1 MENAKERLRNFLKFF
16 DDNKLWIA
24 IGFAV
29 AVAAGV
35 PSYLYRQKG
44 VNDLDEVW
52 SRIYRMNYEV
62 ATAQQGGPEK
72 KKEALEGA
80 ISEYTFLK
88 DNLSTTGATPWLL
101 LELGNAQ
108 YNVKKLLE
116 LGNAQYNVKKYDD
129 AILTYRGFITRFGN
143 HPLTPVIR
151 QSLGYVLEEK
161 KQLKEAVEQFEK
173 IAKDPEA
180 VYLKAQVGLDA
191 GRCYEKMQQ
200 LNFAVA
206 AYKDVID
213 ISPESGWAKMA
224 KYRLED
230 LE

>member
-1 MENAKERLRNFLKFF
+1 MDNAKERLRIYLKFF
-16 DDNKLWIA
+16 TDNKLWIA

-52 SRIYRMNYEV
+52 SRIYRMNFEV

-80 ISEYTFLK
+80 ISEYSFLK
-88 DNLSTTGATPWLL
+88 KNLSTTGATPWLL

-108 YNVKKLLE
+108 YNVKKH
-116 LGNAQYNVKKYDD
+116 DD
-129 AILTYRGFITRFGN
+129 AMITYREFIKRFGN
-143 HPLTPVIR
+143 HPLTPIIR

-161 KQLKEAVEQFEK
+161 EQLKEAVEQFEK

-180 VYLKAQVGLDA
+180 TYLKAQVMLDA
-191 GRCYEKMQQ
+191 GRCYEKLGQ
-200 LNFAVA
+200 LNLAVA
-206 AYKDVID
+206 AYKDI
-213 ISPESGWAKMA
+213 IGAFSESGWAKTA

>member
-1 MENAKERLRNFLKFF
+1 MENVKVRLHNFFKFF
-16 DDNKLWIA
+16 DDNKIWIA

-44 VNDLDEVW
+44 ANDLNEVW

-108 YNVKKLLE
+108 YNVKK
-116 LGNAQYNVKKYDD
+116 YDD
-129 AILTYRGFITRFGN
+129 AILTYRGFIKRFGP
-143 HPLTPVIR
+143 HPLAPIIR

-161 KQLKEAVEQFEK
+161 GQLKEAIEQFEE

-180 VYLKAQVGLDA
+180 TYLKAQVELDA
-191 GRCYEKMQQ
+191 GRCYEKLGQ
-200 LNFAVA
+200 LNSAVV
-206 AYKDVID
+206 AYKEVID
-213 ISPESGWAKMA
+213 TFPESGWAKMA

>member
-1 MENAKERLRNFLKFF
+1 MENVKVRLHNFFKFF
-16 DDNKLWIA
+16 DDNKIWIA

-44 VNDLDEVW
+44 ANDLNEVW

-88 DNLSTTGATPWLL
+88 DNLSTTDATPWL
-101 LELGNAQ
+101 
-108 YNVKKLLE
+108 LLE

-129 AILTYRGFITRFGN
+129 AILTYREFIKRFG
-143 HPLTPVIR
+143 HHSLTPVIR
-151 QSLGYVLEEK
+151 QSLGYALEEK
-161 KQLKEAVEQFEK
+161 EQLKEAIEQFEE

-180 VYLKAQVGLDA
+180 TYLKAQVALDT
-191 GRCYEKMQQ
+191 GRCYEKLGQ
-200 LNFAVA
+200 LNSAVV
-206 AYKDVID
+206 AYKDIIVTF
-213 ISPESGWAKMA
+213 PESGCAKMA
-224 KYRLED
+224 KYRLTD